1 MNHLQERRL
10 RRNLWKLLKVSLVV
24 VLGFGL
30 FIFIGSEW

>member
-1 MNHLQERRL
+1 MHHFRKKELQT
-10 RRNLWKLLKVSLVV
+10 NLWKLLKVSLVV

>member
-10 RRNLWKLLKVSLVV
+10 RRNLWKLLKVFAVLVI
-24 VLGFGL
+24 GFGL